1 MVINKDPRYVIA
13 FDVGTTSIK
22 CSIIDINN
30 FEPVVKTST
39 KPIIDYPKKGW
50 AEQDPNTLWE
60 NIISVSNE
68 AIEKLAKTEKILAI
82 IFGTH
87 MAGVVPVDRSGYPL
101 RNIIIWLDER
111 AAGLP
116 RELWKGLIKIQGY
129 SVFRLIKFL
138 RITGGAPSKTGK
150 DVISKIVWIRENE
163 PDIFNK
169 TYKFLDVKAYL
180 INKCTNEFVTS
191 PDEANLSW
199 LADTRHGTVKWSLEL
214 LKDYKLSV
222 DLFPEIKQS
231 TEIAGKLSNKA
242 AAQLGIN
249 DNIPVIVGAGDI
261 TSAAIGSGA
270 VKEGELHI
278 YIGTS
283 DWIAGHISKRK
294 VDIFHYIGSL
304 LSAIPNKYLLIAEQE
319 VATGSLEWI
328 MNILGMEKNYEEV
341 DKLVHKVDKTDLLF
355 LPWFYGE
362 RSPID
367 DPFVRGGLLNLTLD
381 TKKEEILRSI
391 MEGVALNI
399 KWVYPYIEKM
409 TERKQEIISIVG
421 GGALFDLWCQ
431 LIADSIKRPVK
442 RISNPQLAG
451 VRGLASIASVTLG
464 IFENF
469 DEAVSRFRI
478 DKVFKPD
485 INNSKIME
493 KKFKEFKEVYKN
505 LKNIFRRLN
514 KKD

>member
-1 MVINKDPRYVIA
+1 MVNKSKYIAA
-13 FDVGTTSIK
+13 FDIGTTSIK
-22 CSIIDINN
+22 CSVIDINN
-30 FEPVVKTST
+30 FEPIAKAST
-39 KPIIDYPKKGW
+39 KSIINYPKKGW
-50 AEQDPNTLWE
+50 AEQDPNILWE
-60 NIISVSNE
+60 SIISTFKE
-68 AIEKLAKTEKILAI
+68 TIEKIMGKESISAI
-82 IFGTH
+82 IFGAH
-87 MAGVVPVDRSGYPL
+87 MAGIVPVDKSGNPL
-101 RNIIIWLDER
+101 RSIIIWLDER

-116 RELWKGLIKIQGY
+116 RELWKGLIKLQGY
-129 SVFRLIKFL
+129 SIFRLIKFL

-150 DVISKIVWIRENE
+150 DVISKIIWMKENE

-169 TYKFLDVKAYL
+169 TYKFLDVKGYL
-180 INKCTNEFVTS
+180 INKCTNKFITS

-199 LADTRHGTVKWSLEL
+199 LADTKHGKAKWSLEL

-231 TEIAGKLSNKA
+231 TEIAGRLSKEA
-242 AAQLGIN
+242 AVQFGIG
-249 DNIPVIVGAGDI
+249 DDVPVIVGAGDI

-278 YIGTS
+278 YVGTS

-294 VDIFHYIGSL
+294 VDVFHYVGSL

-319 VATGSLEWI
+319 VAAGSLEW
-328 MNILGMEKNYEEV
+328 MMSMLGMEKDYEKV
-341 DKLVHKVDKTDLLF
+341 DKLVRETNKTDILF

-367 DPFVRGGLLNLTLD
+367 NPFVRGGLLNLTLD

-399 KWVYPYIEKM
+399 KWAYPYVEKM
-409 TERKQEIISIVG
+409 TEKQQEIINIVG

-431 LIADSIKRPVK
+431 LIADSIRKPVR

-451 VRGLASIASVTLG
+451 VRG
-464 IFENF
+464 
-469 DEAVSRFRI
+469 
-478 DKVFKPD
+478 
-485 INNSKIME
+485 
-493 KKFKEFKEVYKN
+493 
-505 LKNIFRRLN
+505 
-514 KKD
+514 